1 MRKNNNRFEDKVV
14 LITGSSQGIGKATAL
29 AFAQQGAHLVLNGR
43 NPDRLSQAVSE
54 LKSAGV
60 KVIGIQADLTRE
72 AEAARLLSDTIKAF
86 GRLDILINNAGISMR
101 GNFADLDPKV
111 YRTVF
116 DTNVLGIANLTIPAM
131 PYIQETKGSIVFI
144 SSLAGIRGLP
154 GLSAYCAS
162 KMALRAMAESIR
174 IEEAGTGIHIGLV
187 QVGYTEIEFDKT
199 TVAAD
204 GRLKVIKSRS
214 KFRAASMES
223 VAKAILRNVGKRKF
237 ITTLTPI
244 GKLNAFLQSIA
255 PGLVERILI
264 SQAGKI
270 AERS

>member
-1 MRKNNNRFEDKVV
+1 MKKGRDQFEDKVV

-29 AFAQQGAHLVLNGR
+29 SFAEQGAQVILNGR
-43 NPDRLSQAVSE
+43 NQERLSQAVAD
-54 LKSAGV
+54 LKATGAN
-60 KVIGIQADLTRE
+60 VIGIQADLTRE
-72 AEAARLLSDTIKAF
+72 AEAVRLLNDTIEAF

-101 GNFADLDPKV
+101 GHFADLDPIV

-116 DTNVLGIANLTIPAM
+116 DTNVQGVANLTIPAM
-131 PYIQETKGSIVFI
+131 QYIREANGSIVFI

-174 IEEAGTGIHIGLV
+174 IEEAGSGLHVGLV

-204 GRLKVIKSRS
+204 GRLRIINNRS
-214 KFRAASMES
+214 KFRAASKES
-223 VAKAILRNVGKRKF
+223 VAKAILRNVRKRKF
-237 ITTLTPI
+237 VTTLTPI

-264 SQAGKI
+264 SQSGKI